1 MILIMLWSHKPCTV
15 EVLAQPQ
22 NSMNILVVEDDRD
35 IRELVCQSL
44 EQNDFHT
51 IGCRDLR
58 EARQSMANIGPDC
71 LVVDWM
77 LPDGSGIEFIR
88 WLRRQPQFQQI
99 PVLMLTARAQESD
112 MLTGLESGADDYLTK
127 PMSLRELNAR
137 VKALLRRPPAYHES
151 KDALQV
157 GPLSLNSRTHE
168 VFVGKAALDLSK
180 TEFKLLKLFME
191 NPLNVLTREQ
201 ILDAVWGINTFL
213 GDRTVDVHVLRLRK
227 LLKPHAADGM
237 IATVRG
243 SGYRFSEHVDKSNR

>member
-1 MILIMLWSHKPCTV
+1 
-15 EVLAQPQ
+15 
-22 NSMNILVVEDDRD
+22 MNILVVEDDRD

-44 EQNDFHT
+44 AQNDFQT
-51 IGCRDLR
+51 TACRDLR
-58 EARQSMANIGPDC
+58 EARQSMANIDPDC

-137 VKALLRRPPAYHES
+137 VKALLRRPAAYQET
-151 KDALQV
+151 KDVLQA

-168 VFVGKAALDLSK
+168 VFVGEAALDLSK
-180 TEFKLLKLFME
+180 TEFKLLKLFMQH
-191 NPLNVLTREQ
+191 PLKVLSREQ
-201 ILDAVWGINTFL
+201 ILDAVWGANAYL

-227 LLKPHAADGM
+227 LLKPLAADAM

-243 SGYRFSEHVDKSNR
+243 SGYRFSEHIDKSH